1 MDGFLCVGLHILL
14 GDPLCLQ
21 AHFEQLLLHC
31 TAAIAMPIRDCT
43 VCQCPQCPQCAS
55 ASAFKCQRQCQC
67 QCQCQFIQVSV
78 PVPVPMHS
86 SEAYWGRGPVC
97 ALKDC
102 RHRSTRVVGCYIVGG
117 TCSLDGVDTPVTF
130 LLSKHGAGDIRVW
143 CW

>member
-1 MDGFLCVGLHILL
+1 MRHITYDQWMASCVWDCIFSLVTLFACKL
-14 GDPLCLQ
+14 TLSSCCSTALQ
-21 AHFEQLLLHC
+21 QLQC
-31 TAAIAMPIRDCT
+31 QSETA
-43 VCQCPQCPQCAS
+43 QCAS
-55 ASAFKCQRQCQC
+55 VRSVHSVPVPVPAS
-67 QCQCQFIQVSV
+67 VSV
-78 PVPVPMHS
+78 SVPVPMHS

-117 TCSLDGVDTPVTF
+117 TCSLDGVDTLVTF